1 MLGIVILAIVLLT
14 IVLETGLS
22 FIEERVHHSHNEVR
36 KVLLEKFFK
45 EFTMLGLIAFTL
57 LFLED
62 RSLAFFSR
70 VSDAVSYDYHRMHL
84 LFEFGHFLILFMALA
99 FMIICLTLDTFVKVI
114 ERRWKRL
121 TDRSA
126 DVHLKEW
133 LHHLATLANANASG
147 VFGSMH
153 SMPVLTTTEPSA
165 ASPAAAL
172 GSHALDRKLER
183 LSKST

>member
-1 MLGIVILAIVLLT
+1 MGDGGCSASDGSAAASTGSTAASSAADDSGISIFQLTCLVGTKGDRDSLYKADGSLNPSCEHLDQAMLGIVILAIVLLT

-62 RSLAFFSR
+62 KSISFFPF

-99 FMIICLTLDTFVKVI
+99 FVQRVYSLQ
-114 ERRWKRL
+114 
-121 TDRSA
+121 
-126 DVHLKEW
+126 
-133 LHHLATLANANASG
+133 
-147 VFGSMH
+147 
-153 SMPVLTTTEPSA
+153 
-165 ASPAAAL
+165 
-172 GSHALDRKLER
+172 
-183 LSKST
+183 